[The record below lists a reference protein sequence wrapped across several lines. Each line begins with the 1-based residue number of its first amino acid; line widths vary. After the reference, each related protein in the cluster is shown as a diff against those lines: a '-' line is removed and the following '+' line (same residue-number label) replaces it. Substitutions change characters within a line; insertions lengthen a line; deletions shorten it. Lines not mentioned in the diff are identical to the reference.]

1 MKIGYVR
8 GLKYGMVD
16 FSTCFKILKNESLDK
31 IYTDENGR
39 DEYRKLLMELTESDT
54 LYIWSVEELGQERD
68 EIREQWEIISKE
80 IGAEIR
86 VINCPVLQSGKDVSL
101 TERMVSDVALNVLSY
116 QVEMI
121 NKKLKDLR

>member
-16 FSTCFKILKNESLDK
+16 FSTRFKILKNESLDK

-86 VINCPVLQSGKDVSL
+86 VINCPVL
-101 TERMVSDVALNVLSY
+101 
-116 QVEMI
+116 
-121 NKKLKDLR
+121 